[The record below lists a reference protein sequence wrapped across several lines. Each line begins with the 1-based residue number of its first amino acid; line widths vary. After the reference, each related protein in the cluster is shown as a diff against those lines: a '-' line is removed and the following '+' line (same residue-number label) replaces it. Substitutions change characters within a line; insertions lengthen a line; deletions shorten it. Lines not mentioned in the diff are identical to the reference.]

1 MVHTKLPKS
10 ALIIRA
16 ATFPMLQQKL
26 EATFELGNKIEQN
39 VNLLS
44 LRPNKQIHP
53 QANHHCVIAS
63 SLQVILHLIE
73 QSQLAT

>member
-1 MVHTKLPKS
+1 MLLH
-10 ALIIRA
+10 
-16 ATFPMLQQKL
+16 LQQIL
-26 EATFELGNKIEQN
+26 EATFDLGNKIEQN

-44 LRPNKQIHP
+44 LKPNKQINP

-63 SLQVILHLIE
+63 SLQVILQSIE